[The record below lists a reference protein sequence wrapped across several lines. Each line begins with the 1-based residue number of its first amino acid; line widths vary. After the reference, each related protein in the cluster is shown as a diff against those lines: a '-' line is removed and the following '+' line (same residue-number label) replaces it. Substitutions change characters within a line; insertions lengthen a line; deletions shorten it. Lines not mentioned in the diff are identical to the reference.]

1 MQEVFVVF
9 SAAALIFLV
18 CRAIISCCSHDRND
32 EDDDRGYRRVF
43 LESASGHFVPE
54 SYARNGAESGV
65 GQNGAEDLR
74 SQARSLRREWEETL
88 KLADRAR
95 KKGDYAA
102 AARYKRDVQG
112 HPSAVEYLNKLAAEV
127 NFTEKNKGRTDGMVD
142 LHGLLVEEAL
152 EYAEQAF
159 QSATLRNDKVVRFI
173 VGKGLHA
180 KDGIPKIRP
189 ALESLCETRGFK
201 HNLDPKNAG
210 VLVVQCRRE

>member
-127 NFTEKNKGRTDGMVD
+127 NFTEKNK
-142 LHGLLVEEAL
+142 
-152 EYAEQAF
+152 
-159 QSATLRNDKVVRFI
+159 VRI
-173 VGKGLHA
+173 VTFVTHTSKMRVGHA
-180 KDGIPKIRP
+180 KTNFVFVMLGSYRWNGRSPRF
-189 ALESLCETRGFK
+189 ARRGSS
-201 HNLDPKNAG
+201 
-210 VLVVQCRRE
+210 